1 MERAE
6 ENIGDEL
13 SAALRRAA
21 REIAPAEIVDS
32 LAVAVAR
39 AADEAHGDFQSNLA
53 LQLARPLKRKPF
65 EIAETLVARLE
76 GPFTATAAAPGFINF
91 RIAPARLHENLR
103 ATAAAEWSRSGS
115 GGGRRV
121 NLEYVSANP
130 TGELHVG
137 HGRGA
142 VIGDTIARLLEHC
155 GFAVTREYYLNDV
168 GRQIEA
174 LGESLLAA
182 AGRKRPDGA
191 DWPATYPVAAAAAA
205 FAAAHPGA
213 ATPVEAAR
221 FAMDFYLGR
230 IMELLADLSIRFD
243 VVTPESSLL
252 AGIAGLTEELRG
264 RGLLY
269 EAAAA
274 EGGAEQ
280 VRRADS
286 KAARHRDAM
295 EGGTFLRTSRFGDET
310 DRIIL
315 RAGGAPTYFTSDILY
330 HREKFR
336 RGFERLI
343 DVWGAD
349 HGGHVARLRAA
360 LAALDLPAERLEVV
374 LCQMVRLI
382 RDGAEFKMSK
392 RSGNLVTLRELVEE
406 AGADA
411 VRFFFLLRAA
421 DSQFDFDLDLASR
434 RTTENPV
441 YYCQY
446 AHART
451 CRILEKAREAGLA
464 PDEAHLE
471 LLVAEPERRILQ
483 ELIAL
488 PETIRSAAE
497 RLEPHRLTSA
507 AMTLA
512 RVFHAYQTLGKAD
525 QELRV
530 IRADRAELSGARLRL
545 VQGAG
550 AAMKILLGLMGVSA
564 PERM

>member
-1 MERAE
+1 MEQAE
-6 ENIGDEL
+6 ENICDEL
-13 SAALRRAA
+13 GVALRRAA
-21 REIAPAEIVDS
+21 LLVAPPEIIDS
-32 LAVAVAR
+32 LTIPVAR
-39 AADEAHGDFQSNLA
+39 AVDETRGDFQSNLA
-53 LQLARPLKRKPF
+53 LQLARPLKQKPI
-65 EIAETLVARLE
+65 EIAESLVARLE
-76 GPFTATAAAPGFINF
+76 GPFESSAAAPGFINF
-91 RIAPARLHENLR
+91 RIAASKFHENLR
-103 ATAAAEWSRSGS
+103 ATATDGWSRSAT

-121 NLEYVSANP
+121 NIEYVSANP

-142 VIGDTIARLLEHC
+142 VLGDTIARLLGHC
-155 GFAVTREYYLNDV
+155 GFDVTREYYLNNV
-168 GRQIEA
+168 GKQVEA

-182 AGRKRPDGA
+182 AGRLRPDGSS
-191 DWPATYPVAAAAAA
+191 WSATYPVAAAAEA
-205 FAAAHPGA
+205 FAAAHPA
-213 ATPVEAAR
+213 SATPDEAAR

-243 VVTPESSLL
+243 AVTPE
-252 AGIAGLTEELRG
+252 AGLLVGVAGLIEELRG
-264 RGLLY
+264 RDLLY
-269 EAAAA
+269 EATEA
-274 EGGAEQ
+274 EGEGER

-286 KAARHRDAM
+286 KAARHQEAM

-336 RGFERLI
+336 RGFDRLI
-343 DVWGAD
+343 NVWGAD

-360 LAALDLPAERLEVV
+360 LEALGQPAERLEVV

-411 VRFFFLLRAA
+411 VRFFFLLRAS
-421 DSQFDFDLDLASR
+421 DSQFDFDLDLAKS

-451 CRILEKAREAGLA
+451 CRILEKAREATLA
-464 PDEAHLE
+464 PGEAQLE
-471 LLVAEPERRILQ
+471 LLTADPERRILM

-488 PETIRSAAE
+488 PETIRSAAV
-497 RLEPHRLTSA
+497 RLEPHRLASA
-507 AMTLA
+507 AMNLA
-512 RVFHAYQTLGKAD
+512 RVFHSYQTLGKAD

-530 IRADRAELSGARLRL
+530 IRADRPELSAARLRL
-545 VQGAG
+545 VQGVG
-550 AAMKILLGLMGVSA
+550 AAMKKLLELMGVSA